1 MKKGRFSERNAIFA
15 YFTAK
20 VKEYKKIGVA
30 RVTSPF
36 ELTAEQ
42 KTKIE
47 KRLLDTTDYK
57 KMEITYRE
65 DKTLIGGLV
74 IRIGDRVIDTSIK
87 SRLEELRLQL
97 MGISLEA

>member
-1 MKKGRFSERNAIFA
+1 M
-15 YFTAK
+15 
-20 VKEYKKIGVA
+20 
-30 RVTSPF
+30 TSPF

-47 KRLLDTTDYK
+47 RDFWILRTTK
-57 KMEITYRE
+57 ELEITYRE

>member
-1 MKKGRFSERNAIFA
+1 M
-15 YFTAK
+15 
-20 VKEYKKIGVA
+20 
-30 RVTSPF
+30 
-36 ELTAEQ
+36 Q
-42 KTKIE
+42 